1 MATVYLARDVKH
13 DRAAAIKVFDPEA
26 ASAIAIERFLREI
39 QRAARLQHPHIL
51 PLYDSGT
58 ASAFLYHVMP
68 YVAGESLRERLER
81 EKQLRWQDA
90 LRIRREV
97 AEALEYAHH
106 YGIVH
111 RDIKPANILLADD
124 QAMVVDFGVARAF
137 AAAGE
142 EKLTQTGLAV
152 GTPGYMSPEQAS
164 GSARVDGRSDI
175 YSLGGVSYEMLA
187 GSPPFTGSTPQAI
200 LGRHLADP
208 VPPLRTVRRSV
219 PLSVEQAIL
228 RALEKVP
235 ADRYATVTQFA
246 DALEAPASPARPRLR
261 PKLVAGLAA
270 AAAAAA
276 LYWVVAIRPPGIRG
290 AGRGGGGG
298 AADTARYVI
307 LPFVHAGG
315 VTALHVGERLLFGSA
330 GPGAR
335 VESQTGTSSFPARQ
349 AYAQGHAAIERWDL
363 AAADSAFAAATRYDA
378 QYAQAFLWLSQT
390 RSWMAQGRAWS
401 DTPVATWQSAAERA
415 AAGRGRLSSRD
426 QLLSDALLA
435 LGRGEVDRACRVWT
449 RLTVVDPYD
458 FASWYGLANCLSR
471 DDVVQRDPTTASGGR
486 LLSSYQQ
493 AIRAYVRAVQM
504 LPSIHRS
511 LRGGSY
517 ESVRQLLMTR

>member
-1 MATVYLARDVKH
+1 
-13 DRAAAIKVFDPEA
+13 
-26 ASAIAIERFLREI
+26 
-39 QRAARLQHPHIL
+39 
-51 PLYDSGT
+51 
-58 ASAFLYHVMP
+58 
-68 YVAGESLRERLER
+68 
-81 EKQLRWQDA
+81 
-90 LRIRREV
+90 
-97 AEALEYAHH
+97 
-106 YGIVH
+106 
-111 RDIKPANILLADD
+111 
-124 QAMVVDFGVARAF
+124 
-137 AAAGE
+137 
-142 EKLTQTGLAV
+142 
-152 GTPGYMSPEQAS
+152 
-164 GSARVDGRSDI
+164 
-175 YSLGGVSYEMLA
+175 
-187 GSPPFTGSTPQAI
+187 
-200 LGRHLADP
+200 
-208 VPPLRTVRRSV
+208 
-219 PLSVEQAIL
+219 
-228 RALEKVP
+228 
-235 ADRYATVTQFA
+235 YATVTQFA

-276 LYWVVAIRPPGIRG
+276 LYWVVAIRSSASRG

-298 AADTARYVI
+298 AADTSRYVI
-307 LPFVHAGG
+307 LPFVHAGA
-315 VTALHVGERLLFGSA
+315 VTPLNEGELLQDALTHWSGSA

-458 FASWYGLANCLSR
+458 FASWYGLANCL
-471 DDVVQRDPTTASGGR
+471 
-486 LLSSYQQ
+486 
-493 AIRAYVRAVQM
+493 
-504 LPSIHRS
+504 
-511 LRGGSY
+511 
-517 ESVRQLLMTR
+517 